1 YISKDSPGFGH
12 LCVETYNAPVPEYF
26 CYIIEC
32 ADGSFYTGWSTN
44 PVRRLKE
51 HSAGRGAR
59 YTRVRRPLR
68 LVYTERQP
76 DRSAAQRRE
85 LKIKRLSHTRKE
97 ALIITSAM
105 EEAPIK

>member
-1 YISKDSPGFGH
+1 
-12 LCVETYNAPVPEYF
+12 VPEYF

-44 PVRRLKE
+44 PIRRLKE

-59 YTRVRRPLR
+59 YTRARRPLQ

-85 LKIKRLSHTRKE
+85 LKIKRLSHARKE
-97 ALIITSAM
+97 ALIITFVK
-105 EEAPIK
+105 E

>member
-1 YISKDSPGFGH
+1 M
-12 LCVETYNAPVPEYF
+12 ETYNAVVSEYY

-59 YTRVRRPLR
+59 YTRSRRPLQ

-85 LKIKRLSHTRKE
+85 LRIKRLSHARKE

-105 EEAPIK
+105 EEAANN

>member
-1 YISKDSPGFGH
+1 M
-12 LCVETYNAPVPEYF
+12 CVETYNAPVPEYF

>member
-1 YISKDSPGFGH
+1 
-12 LCVETYNAPVPEYF
+12 VPEYF

-44 PVRRLKE
+44 PIRRLKE

-59 YTRVRRPLR
+59 YTRARRPLQ

-85 LKIKRLSHTRKE
+85 HRIKRLSHARKE
-97 ALIITSAM
+97 ALIITCAK
-105 EEAPIK
+105 EEAAIN